1 MDPSCAV
8 QKYSQL
14 TSIAEEVK
22 YRYDETNIK
31 MPVFMG
37 DLATADKA
45 EHVRKGINNCAKM
58 EKENVLV

>member
-37 DLATADKA
+37 DLSTADKA

>member
-1 MDPSCAV
+1 
-8 QKYSQL
+8 
-14 TSIAEEVK
+14 
-22 YRYDETNIK
+22 
-31 MPVFMG
+31 MG